1 MLGWVH
7 SMRTCL
13 LLLLLLT
20 PLAVADPGKLERGVR
35 QYTPK
40 GDAFAPGT
48 LPFFRS
54 ELQRQAG
61 PFKRDPSA
69 TVQDTY
75 EVLFLARTRPV
86 RIRVVTTVAGG
97 SLNERF
103 EKHLKDLFA
112 AFDRDGDGSLN
123 RYEAELVYARSEMAQ
138 MLRGGFGFRGQ
149 TGQAPSIDILDRD
162 GDGKVSFEEFAAYYS
177 PELPLMTQ
185 VRGSVADNRNIGE
198 ITAEL
203 FVRLDANQDGRLSAT
218 ELKAAEKILGV
229 LDEDEDET
237 VSAAE
242 LLKNSARGN
251 MLAGGGEFG
260 AGMMAMSGRA
270 NPANAAPNGLQAH
283 LGSLSPD
290 VVGQVVKWYDASK
303 DDKLNRLESGLT
315 AADFARLDADKDGK
329 LTATELEAWRTGEP
343 DVVVTLTFAEKLAG
357 CKAEA
362 TAGKGFPAG
371 IDIPKPSTPDRVVLR
386 VGAQTVDLAAAPLP
400 AAAAGVDHPYAALFP
415 ADKKYLEEKDLVGP
429 QYQFLRVAF
438 DPADFDGDGKLTR
451 AEFDR
456 YFTLQTKTARLS
468 MTLTHVTRV
477 PNLFQLLD
485 ASGDGKLGVKEL
497 RTAYERLIP
506 LEPSGEN
513 EVTRQVLQP
522 SAVVRFGSTFGGIV
536 DPAFAVA
543 QRQPASTQGPAW
555 LRKMDRNGD
564 GDVSRL
570 EFLGP
575 KEDFDKL
582 DTNRDGLIS
591 LDEATEYEKTARP
604 KK

>member
-1 MLGWVH
+1 
-7 SMRTCL
+7 MRRT
-13 LLLLLLT
+13 LLLLLT
-20 PLAVADPGKLERGVR
+20 ITPLVAADPGKLERGVR

-86 RIRVVTTVAGG
+86 RIRVVTKVAGG

-103 EKHLKDLFA
+103 EKHLKELFA
-112 AFDRDGDGSLN
+112 AFDRDGDGALN
-123 RYEAELVYARSEMAQ
+123 RYEAELVYARSELAQ
-138 MLRGGFGFRGQ
+138 MLLGGFGFRGQ
-149 TGQAPSIDILDRD
+149 SGKAPSLEVLDID

-185 VRGSVADNRNIGE
+185 VRGSVADARNTTE

-203 FVRLDANQDGRLSAT
+203 FARLDTNNDGKLSEV
-218 ELKAAEKILGV
+218 ELKAAEKLLAV

-237 VSAAE
+237 VSATE

-251 MLAGGGEFG
+251 LLAGRLGDADGG
-260 AGMMAMSGRA
+260 AMMMANSPTRGLA
-270 NPANAAPNGLQAH
+270 TPLSLQAH
-283 LGSLSPD
+283 LGSLPPE
-290 VVGQVVKWYDASK
+290 VIEQVIRWYDANQ
-303 DDKLNRLESGLT
+303 DGKLNRLESGLA
-315 AADFARLDADKDGK
+315 AADFARLDADKDGN
-329 LTATELEAWRTGEP
+329 LTAAELEAWRTGEP

-357 CKAEA
+357 CKAET
-362 TAGKGFPAG
+362 TAGKGYPTG
-371 IDIPKPSTPDRVVLR
+371 IDIPKPTTPDRVVLR
-386 VGAQTVDLAAAPLP
+386 VGAQTVDLAASPLP
-400 AAAAGVDHPYAALFP
+400 ASATVADHPYAALFP
-415 ADKKYLEEKDLVGP
+415 ASKQFLEEKDLVGP

-485 ASGDGKLGVKEL
+485 ANGDGKLGVKEL

-506 LEPSGEN
+506 LEPSGGN
-513 EVTRQVLQP
+513 EVTRAVLQP
-522 SAVVRFGSTFGGIV
+522 SAVIRFGSTVGGN
-536 DPAFAVA
+536 AEVA
-543 QRQPASTQGPAW
+543 LGTPRQPVPNQGPAW
-555 LRKMDRNGD
+555 FYKMDRNGD

-591 LDEATEYEKTARP
+591 LDEAIEYEKTARP

>member
-1 MLGWVH
+1 MRH
-7 SMRTCL
+7 SL
-13 LLLLLLT
+13 LLLLAFV
-20 PLAVADPGKLERGVR
+20 PLAPAAHPGKLERGVR

-75 EVLFLARTRPV
+75 EVLFLARARPV
-86 RIRVVTTVAGG
+86 RIRVVTKVAGG

-103 EKHLKDLFA
+103 EKHLWELFA

-123 RYEAELVYARSEMAQ
+123 RYEAELIYARSELAQ

-149 TGQAPSIDILDRD
+149 SGKAPSLDTLDVD
-162 GDGKVSFEEFAAYYS
+162 GDGRVSFEEFAAYYT

-185 VRGSVADNRNIGE
+185 VRGSVADARNTSE

-203 FVRLDANQDGRLSAT
+203 FARLDTNNDGKLSEA
-218 ELKAAEKILGV
+218 ELKAAEKILAV

-251 MLAGGGEFG
+251 QVLGGGEFG
-260 AGMMAMSGRA
+260 GGMMSMSGRA
-270 NPANAAPNGLQAH
+270 DPKNLPPNGLQAH
-283 LGSLSPD
+283 LGSLPPE
-290 VVGQVVKWYDASK
+290 VIEQVIRWYDASQ
-303 DDKLNRLESGLT
+303 DGKLNRLESGLST
-315 AADFARLDADKDGK
+315 ADFARLDADKDSN
-329 LTATELEAWRTGEP
+329 LTAAELEAWRTGEP
-343 DVVVTLTFAEKLAG
+343 DVIVTLTFAEKLTG

-362 TAGKGFPAG
+362 AAGKGFPAG

-386 VGAQTVDLAAAPLP
+386 VGAQTVDLAASPLP
-400 AAAAGVDHPYAALFP
+400 ASATVADHPYAALFP
-415 ADKKYLEEKDLVGP
+415 ANKQFLEEKDLVGP

-438 DPADFDGDGKLTR
+438 DPADFDGDGKLSR

-485 ASGDGKLGVKEL
+485 ANGDGKLGVKEL

-506 LEPSGEN
+506 LEPSGGN
-513 EVTRQVLQP
+513 EVTRAVLQP
-522 SAVVRFGSTFGGIV
+522 SAVIRFGSTVGGNAEV
-536 DPAFAVA
+536 PLGTP
-543 QRQPASTQGPAW
+543 RQPVPIQGPAW
-555 LRKMDRNGD
+555 FYKMDRNGD